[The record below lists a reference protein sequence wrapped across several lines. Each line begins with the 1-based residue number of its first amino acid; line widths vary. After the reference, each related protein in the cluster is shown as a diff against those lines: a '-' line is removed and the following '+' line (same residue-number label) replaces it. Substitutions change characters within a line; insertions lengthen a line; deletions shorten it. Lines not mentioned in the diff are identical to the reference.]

1 MSSQNTHLLDGLKVI
16 ELGHS
21 VAAPFAGQI
30 LGDLG
35 ATVLK
40 VESPAGDD
48 ARSWGPPFWEGTSA
62 TFQSLNRNKSS
73 IEVDLRDPAQRLRL
87 RRLIIEHADVVLQNL
102 RPGLVNKF
110 GLDDSLTQESERL
123 IYCNLGA
130 FGGVGP
136 LSQKPGYDPLMQAFG
151 GIMSVTGED
160 GRPPIRVGPSIVDMG
175 AGLWSTVG
183 ILAALQNRTRTGR
196 GCVVDTSLYEVALS
210 WMTVPSALALA
221 SGKDP
226 RRTGSEAAMLVPYRA
241 FQAADKYIVI
251 AVGNDNLFRRFAAAI
266 GCPEWADNPQFQ
278 TNAERVRNRELLN
291 GLVAEVIAREPC
303 DLWMERLD
311 RAGVPCAPIQSMM
324 EVMKHPQT
332 EALGM
337 LLDVPDSPMRLM
349 GLPLR
354 FDGERPAVRNAAP
367 SLGADTETVWP
378 TSNPAPAHEPQLRD
392 DQSV

>member
-136 LSQKPGYDPLMQAFG
+136 LSSSRF
-151 GIMSVTGED
+151 
-160 GRPPIRVGPSIVDMG
+160 
-175 AGLWSTVG
+175 
-183 ILAALQNRTRTGR
+183 RTR
-196 GCVVDTSLYEVALS
+196 
-210 WMTVPSALALA
+210 SAL
-221 SGKDP
+221 
-226 RRTGSEAAMLVPYRA
+226 V
-241 FQAADKYIVI
+241 
-251 AVGNDNLFRRFAAAI
+251 
-266 GCPEWADNPQFQ
+266 
-278 TNAERVRNRELLN
+278 
-291 GLVAEVIAREPC
+291 
-303 DLWMERLD
+303 
-311 RAGVPCAPIQSMM
+311 
-324 EVMKHPQT
+324 
-332 EALGM
+332 
-337 LLDVPDSPMRLM
+337 
-349 GLPLR
+349 
-354 FDGERPAVRNAAP
+354 
-367 SLGADTETVWP
+367 
-378 TSNPAPAHEPQLRD
+378 
-392 DQSV
+392 